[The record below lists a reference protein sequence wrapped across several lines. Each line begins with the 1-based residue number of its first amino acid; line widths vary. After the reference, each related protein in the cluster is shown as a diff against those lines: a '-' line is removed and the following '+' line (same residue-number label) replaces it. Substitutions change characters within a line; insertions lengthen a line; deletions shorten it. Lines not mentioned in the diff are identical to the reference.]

1 MTAEVTSQK
10 IKDKS
15 KKKIPIN
22 KFRGFVR
29 ASRSRLLRGRIFSR
43 AFSLEKI
50 FLLFFINLGALNPFY
65 FFFLLTFDSC
75 EFASCFM
82 PTAAFGGKLPPKTC
96 LGNPSTALA
105 HFLLLPC
112 SVKISDCSNLLIE
125 YKRPKLIVNVKKGT
139 IITGYAALRARWGN
153 QAMGRWGK
161 EK

>member
-82 PTAAFGGKLPPKTC
+82 P
-96 LGNPSTALA
+96 GNPSTALA

-139 IITGYAALRARWGN
+139 IITGYAALRAGWGN

-161 EK
+161 EQ